1 MNYQKEYA
9 VLVARID
16 QALSILEQY
25 APAEYAV
32 QSTRQ
37 LLTEAL
43 LEAEERFTDAQTG
56 AG

>member
-43 LEAEERFTDAQTG
+43 LEAEERFTDAQPG
-56 AG
+56 VD